1 LPLLSFPFFHALTHT
16 LARSEP
22 TYSLVTDSVSVC
34 ACVGGRDR
42 TYVLRAESQAEMEQ
56 WMAAIDDE
64 KLVPL
69 LAAAAAAGGA
79 YPPPSPTAAAAAAA
93 AAAPPGDGRGAPEPL
108 STQMDTAGVPPS
120 SVALAADGAG
130 GREGPRP
137 PSALEER
144 GPLRSISEAPHTSV
158 TSLDNDDDAA

>member
-1 LPLLSFPFFHALTHT
+1 
-16 LARSEP
+16 
-22 TYSLVTDSVSVC
+22 
-34 ACVGGRDR
+34 
-42 TYVLRAESQAEMEQ
+42 VLRAESQAEMEQ

-79 YPPPSPTAAAAAAA
+79 YPPPSPTAAAAAAPP
-93 AAAPPGDGRGAPEPL
+93 PPGDGRRAPAPL

-144 GPLRSISEAPHTSV
+144 GPLRSISEAPRTSV